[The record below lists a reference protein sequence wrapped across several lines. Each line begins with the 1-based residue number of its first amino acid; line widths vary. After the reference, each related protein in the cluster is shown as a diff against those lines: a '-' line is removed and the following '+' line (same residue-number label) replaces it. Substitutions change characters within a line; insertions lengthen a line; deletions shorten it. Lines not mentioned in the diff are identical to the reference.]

1 MLIGSL
7 QIELHLPAAG
17 SLKEKRFILK
27 SLKTRIRNKFNISV
41 AEVDYLDKW
50 QRTVLGITCVANER
64 RFLDETLAKVYNAVE
79 KEDRVIIV
87 GQQSEIF

>member
-7 QIELHLPAAG
+7 QIELHLPAVC

-27 SLKTRIRNKFNISV
+27 SLKTRMKNKFNIAI

-50 QRTVLGITCVANER
+50 QRSVLGIACVANER
-64 RFLDETLAKVYNAVE
+64 RFVDETLSKVMNAVE
-79 KEDRVIIV
+79 KDDRVIIV
-87 GQQSEIF
+87 GQQSEIL

>member
-1 MLIGSL
+1 MLIGTL

-27 SLKTRIRNKFNISV
+27 SLKTRIRNKFNISI

-50 QRTVLGITCVANER
+50 QRTVLGFACVANER
-64 RFLDETLAKVYNAVE
+64 RFLDETLAKVFNAVE

-87 GQQSEIF
+87 GQSSEIF